1 MFYIYLIST
10 SDAKLLLYMLHYS
23 LSRDTTKKIKIHAVS
38 KKGTLLFLCQYLNA
52 FIKSYHFHQYP
63 VLPSSLLSDISI
75 LILRLFF
82 LLPSSSTNIYMHV
95 CSMQYFNLKNKSSIS
110 RQISIHQHIS
120 NQWLNAKTISN
131 TWVSIPGLFGSLP
144 LAISIQDIC

>member
-23 LSRDTTKKIKIHAVS
+23 LSRDTTKKIKIHVVS
-38 KKGTLLFLCQYLNA
+38 KKGTLLFLCQYLNTL
-52 FIKSYHFHQYP
+52 IKCYHFHHYP

-82 LLPSSSTNIYMHV
+82 LFPSSSINIHV
-95 CSMQYFNLKNKSSIS
+95 PVCPMQYYNLETESSTS
-110 RQISIHQHIS
+110 SQISKHQHIS
-120 NQWLNAKTISN
+120 NQLFNLQTISN
-131 TWVSIPGLFGSLP
+131 T
-144 LAISIQDIC
+144 

>member
-23 LSRDTTKKIKIHAVS
+23 LSRDTTKKIKIHVVS
-38 KKGTLLFLCQYLNA
+38 KKGMLLFLSLYLNNSLKV
-52 FIKSYHFHQYP
+52 FIII
-63 VLPSSLLSDISI
+63 LPSSLLSDISI

-82 LLPSSSTNIYMHV
+82 LFPSSSINIHV
-95 CSMQYFNLKNKSSIS
+95 PVCPMQYYNLETESSTS
-110 RQISIHQHIS
+110 SQISKHQHIS

-131 TWVSIPGLFGSLP
+131 TWVSISCLFGSLP
-144 LAISIQDIC
+144 LAISI

>member
-1 MFYIYLIST
+1 MFYTYLIST
-10 SDAKLLLYMLHYS
+10 SDAKLLLKMLHYS
-23 LSRDTTKKIKIHAVS
+23 LSRDTTKKIKIHVVS
-38 KKGTLLFLCQYLNA
+38 KKGTILFLSQYLNT

-95 CSMQYFNLKNKSSIS
+95 CSMQYFNLENKSSIS

-120 NQWLNAKTISN
+120 NQ
-131 TWVSIPGLFGSLP
+131 
-144 LAISIQDIC
+144 

>member
-23 LSRDTTKKIKIHAVS
+23 LSRDTTKKIKIHVVS
-38 KKGTLLFLCQYLNA
+38 KKGTLLFLSQYLNT
-52 FIKSYHFHQYP
+52 FIKSYLFHHYP

-82 LLPSSSTNIYMHV
+82 LLPSSSTNIYMNV
-95 CSMQYFNLKNKSSIS
+95 CSMQYFNLENKSSIS

-120 NQWLNAKTISN
+120 NQ
-131 TWVSIPGLFGSLP
+131 
-144 LAISIQDIC
+144 